1 MGKIKLDTNSEQN
14 ILNMLLEGSSLS
26 SDQMSKINATSPEIG
41 KSKLETAIE
50 LNFTDEK
57 KIQKVLASSYSLDL
71 ISLDKKVIDPKIKRV
86 IDIRYIQDNFLVP
99 FEMSGGVL
107 KIAIADASKL
117 GLMKNLKTMT
127 KNLIKFLK
135 IIKFKK
141 FFIMLGLM

>member
-1 MGKIKLDTNSEQN
+1 M
-14 ILNMLLEGSSLS
+14 
-26 SDQMSKINATSPEIG
+26 
-41 KSKLETAIE
+41 
-50 LNFTDEK
+50 
-57 KIQKVLASSYSLDL
+57 IQVLASSYSLDL

-127 KNLIKFLK
+127 KIFLLK
-135 IIKFKK
+135 EHTK
-141 FFIMLGLM
+141 GLDYFAKN